1 MSLKLRLDWAGL
13 RVLLLGL
20 GLGFFVL
27 GCWGFAPRKIQKFW
41 KWKSWLRS
49 TWMLNERERSKTERK
64 KWKKK
69 YLPRLFLFWKPPVFE
84 IQNNFWISY
93 FIFFKLFLSF
103 LAGFLGLQFLFPC
116 PTFYSS
122 GAIKVW
128 KSFSVAKGQMQPGF
142 SGWMHLKNGYS
153 LHSSLSSPFWT
164 QKTLL
169 FDCLPHLL
177 LPNKYKKGFP
187 IQTEMGRHPHGHQI
201 LPLPHSVAL
210 IETPCE

>member
-1 MSLKLRLDWAGL
+1 MSYFWDWAWVFLYWAVG
-13 RVLLLGL
+13 VLPQEKSKNFGNGNPDSGAPGCSMKVKEAKQRGKNGRKSIFQGFSFFESLLYL
-20 GLGFFVL
+20 KY
-27 GCWGFAPRKIQKFW
+27 KIIIF
-41 KWKSWLRS
+41 
-49 TWMLNERERSKTERK
+49 EF
-64 KWKKK
+64 
-69 YLPRLFLFWKPPVFE
+69 PILF
-84 IQNNFWISY
+84 
-93 FIFFKLFLSF
+93 FLSCFCPF
-103 LAGFLGLQFLFPC
+103 LLDFLVCNFSSHAPLE
-116 PTFYSS
+116 FYSS

-210 IETPCE
+210 TETPCE